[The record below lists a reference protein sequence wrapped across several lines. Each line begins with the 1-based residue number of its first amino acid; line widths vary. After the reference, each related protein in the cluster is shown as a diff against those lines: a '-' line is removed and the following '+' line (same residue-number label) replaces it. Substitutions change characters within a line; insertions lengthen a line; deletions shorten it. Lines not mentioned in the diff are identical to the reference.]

1 MINVPEQF
9 RQLINT
15 AFPPGNKPI
24 FEEWFYDNYKP
35 ELEGER
41 EYLPVFWTGYYVNN
55 NYGNDKAAIALL
67 QAFIDALDRSKKYY
81 TIVQYD
87 DGILND
93 ISGLDIKVFAMSGPR
108 IDYALPLLCHPHK
121 PLAPVAIRDIYASF
135 VGSHTHP
142 IRGYVFALA
151 GVGGTYIS
159 DKPHSIDEFTPILN
173 RSVYALCPRG
183 YGQTSFRICEALQYG
198 AIPVYISDEFIEPQ
212 GIDFNTYGVKIPIEQ
227 AHRIIEILLEISP
240 EKVYSKRVVG
250 REVYRSVYS
259 FNTTRN
265 YILKN
270 TLL

>member
-1 MINVPEQF
+1 MIQVPEQF
-9 RQLINT
+9 RPAINT

-24 FEEWFYDNYKP
+24 FEEWFYDNYNP
-35 ELEGER
+35 ELEGGR

-55 NYGNDKAAIALL
+55 NYGNDKSSIARL
-67 QAFIDALDRSKKYY
+67 QAFIDTLDTSKKYY

-135 VGSHTHP
+135 VGSHTHH
-142 IRGYVFALA
+142 IRENVFALA
-151 GVGGTYIS
+151 GIGGTYIS

-173 RSVYALCPRG
+173 RSIYALCPRG

-212 GIDFNTYGVKIPIEQ
+212 GIDFNTYGLKIPADQ
-227 AHRIIEILLEISP
+227 AHRIMDILLEISP
-240 EKVYSKRVVG
+240 ENVYAKRVVG
-250 REVYRSVYS
+250 REVYRNVYS
-259 FNTTRN
+259 FNATRN

-270 TLL
+270 TLS